1 MADRCVDF
9 SPGSVFTACMSK
21 PAPFF
26 RGAFTAIVTPFTS
39 NGESVDTDRLT
50 EQIQFQAKGG
60 VAGVVPCGTTGESP
74 TLSEDEHHRVIE
86 TAIEVGRPLGLKI
99 IAGCGSNNTQ
109 HAIELQ
115 RFAHETGADAALQ
128 VNPYYNKPSQEGLYR
143 HFMAIADSCDLPICL
158 YNIPGRTGVALTPE
172 TVERLA
178 KHANIQAIKEATGS
192 LDSASEIMQRAG
204 RGEMLALLSGDDS
217 LTLPFASV
225 GGVGVVSVVS
235 NIEPKKIGAL
245 CAAFNAG
252 KFEDAR
258 QMHFDLLP
266 LSRGLLSLD
275 TNPIPVKTA
284 MALLS
289 RDSGA
294 MRLPMCPPSK
304 AVREAIEKMLVTAGL
319 LKHEKV

>member
-1 MADRCVDF
+1 MA
-9 SPGSVFTACMSK
+9 K

-26 RGAFTAIVTPFTS
+26 RGAYTAIITPFTAD
-39 NGESVDTDRLT
+39 GESVDSERLA
-50 EQIQFQAKGG
+50 EQIRFQAEGG
-60 VAGVVPCGTTGESP
+60 VAGIVACGTTGESP
-74 TLSEDEHHRVIE
+74 TLSDDEHRRVIE
-86 TAIEVGRPLGLKI
+86 TAIEIGRPLGLKV
-99 IAGCGSNNTQ
+99 IAGCGSNSTL

-115 RFAHETGADAALQ
+115 RFAHKAGADAALQ
-128 VNPYYNKPSQEGLYR
+128 VNPYYNKPSQEGLYQ

-158 YNIPGRTGVALTPE
+158 YNIPGRTGVALSPE

-178 KHANIQAIKEATGS
+178 KHPNIQAIKEATGS
-192 LDSASEIMQRAG
+192 LDSASEIVNRTG
-204 RGEMLALLSGDDS
+204 RGERLALLSGDDS

-252 KFEDAR
+252 NFDEALR
-258 QMHFDLLP
+258 LHFDLLP
-266 LSRGLLSLD
+266 LSRGLLSID

-289 RDSGA
+289 RDSGTL
-294 MRLPMCPPSK
+294 RLPMCSPSK
-304 AVREAIEKMLVTAGL
+304 AAREAIEKLLAGTGL
-319 LKHEKV
+319 LKHAHA